1 MTSLRWLMAFA
12 GSPERTSTVS
22 RARGTVEI
30 GFIAARARITSPVL
44 IPPSIPPA
52 RLVRLRIPPRA
63 ASISSCASEPRR
75 RAVAKPSPISTP
87 LIAWMLIIAP
97 ASLPSSL
104 RSQCTW
110 LPTPGGT
117 P

>member
-30 GFIAARARITSPVL
+30 GFIAARTLITSPVL

-52 RLVRLRIPPRA
+52 RLVRLRM
-63 ASISSCASEPRR
+63 PRR
-75 RAVAKPSPISTP
+75 GRLDLVVG
-87 LIAWMLIIAP
+87 
-97 ASLPSSL
+97 LPS
-104 RSQCTW
+104 RGAARW
-110 LPTPGGT
+110 
-117 P
+117 